1 MTAINKPSGA
11 EAVWGATQDVMTM
24 IGIKRTKLYTM
35 MQEDKTFPQPIR
47 LSRNHIRWNLSEIR
61 QWMMG
66 KEAER
71 NGLGG
76 NND

>member
-35 MQEDKTFPQPIR
+35 MQEDKTFH
-47 LSRNHIRWNLSEIR
+47 SRFAFLAIIFVGIYL
-61 QWMMG
+61 
-66 KEAER
+66 KFV
-71 NGLGG
+71 NG
-76 NND
+76 